1 MLVPMAGTPT
11 NIEGGAR
18 CVSSARRD
26 LCGDEEKSSSL
37 PRPSPDTGSLEK
49 FSAFVPRT
57 LVYKLSI
64 CEAYRLGKE
73 KIQCVYCSEFGSHRR
88 SNRPAAL
95 SLATGLDRTGGGHAH
110 VGPIDFMGTC
120 GLTNYVITTEAA
132 HILIDGAMPQTAASV
147 EASIRKLGFSP
158 RTSGCCSSRTP
169 MSITP
174 VPPHTLGSS
183 PARRS
188 QGSIAISSGSLICA
202 SIGMPDGGCER
213 SPTGHAF
220 LPHACRRSYPIA
232 TLPPVPAPSRCRPLR
247 PADKIPV
254 PFARPRARHMPA
266 MSEVF
271 AGHRFQPS

>member
-132 HILIDGAMPQTAASV
+132 HILIDGGMPQTAASV
-147 EASIRKLGFSP
+147 EASIRKTWLQ
-158 RTSGCCSSRTP
+158 
-169 MSITP
+169 
-174 VPPHTLGSS
+174 
-183 PARRS
+183 AR
-188 QGSIAISSGSLICA
+188 
-202 SIGMPDGGCER
+202 
-213 SPTGHAF
+213 GHQVAAR
-220 LPHACRRSYPIA
+220 H
-232 TLPPVPAPSRCRPLR
+232 
-247 PADKIPV
+247 
-254 PFARPRARHMPA
+254 ARPCRSRRCHRTLWEALQREDRRDRSRFRAA
-266 MSEVF
+266 L
-271 AGHRFQPS
+271 